1 MAGTLTVACKIPTG
15 LIIQAYTSE
24 EWDEPVMGGGTRRAK
39 RAIKKGDPIKLN
51 GPAKFFNKAPLH
63 DIRNG
68 VGLTY
73 GVDADT
79 FNEWIKQN
87 ADSDFVKKGMVF
99 ANAKTPEVDAQAK
112 DRRGEKSGLERM
124 NPKDLPPEFK
134 RKITSVED
142 ASA

>member
-15 LIIQAYTSE
+15 LVIQVYVSE

-39 RAIKKGDPIKLN
+39 RAVKRGDPIKLN

-79 FNEWIKQN
+79 FNEWVKQN
-87 ADSDFVKKGMVF
+87 ADSDFIKKRMVF
-99 ANAKTPEVDAQAK
+99 AHAKTPEVDAQAK
-112 DRRGEKSGLERM
+112 DLRTEKSGMERM
-124 NPKDLPPEFK
+124 NPKDLPAEFR
-134 RKITSVED
+134 RKITTAEDVE
-142 ASA
+142 